1 MITDHWS
8 VSFLFTLLPNI
19 YHKARSLLMTFS
31 QFDSHQ
37 KKTKR
42 SPSAWIPSGFRQWV
56 GSNALLQLY
65 QTGGRSWLLWEI
77 EYYDHDQ
84 CGIDY
89 HGHDYCGIDYYDY
102 KPANC
107 KSSLFESDFDTW
119 TSMLRFEGGSGAV
132 VIEAGEYF
140 GQIFLYIFV
149 GLCWSTISLLAFVS
163 CWSTL
168 LMPF

>member
-8 VSFLFTLLPNI
+8 VSFLFTLLPSI

-65 QTGGRSWLLWEI
+65 QTGGRSWSVRDWLSWSWLLWDH
-77 EYYDHDQ
+77 DHDQ
-84 CGIDY
+84 REL
-89 HGHDYCGIDYYDY
+89 DYYDQ

-149 GLCWSTISLLAFVS
+149 GPHHLCWPLLVHNIFVGL
-163 CWSTL
+163 C
-168 LMPF
+168 